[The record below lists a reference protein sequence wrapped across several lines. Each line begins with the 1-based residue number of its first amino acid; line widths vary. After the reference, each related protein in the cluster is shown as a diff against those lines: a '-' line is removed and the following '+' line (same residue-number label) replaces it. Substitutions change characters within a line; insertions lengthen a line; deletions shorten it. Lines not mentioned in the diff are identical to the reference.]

1 MAFLRFIISI
11 VITICIH
18 SYYTNNKEK
27 IKKIKYIG
35 TYLAGIDPYFI
46 NIIVLILLNLFW

>member
-18 SYYTNNKEK
+18 SYYSNNKEK